1 MNAKKKALGRG
12 LNALLGDSENISSA
26 ESYVSATPDIAL
38 DKIEANPW
46 QPRTAFE
53 KQSLEEL
60 AASIKQQGII
70 QPITVRKIGED
81 RYQLISGERR
91 LRAAKIAGLRS
102 IPAYIREVDDNDLLE
117 LALVE
122 NLQRENLN
130 AIEIALSFQR
140 LVEECSVTQDQLSE
154 RVGKNRSTVTNYLR
168 LLKLNPA
175 VQIGI
180 RDNVITMGHA
190 RAIIN
195 LADEDVQLD
204 VFGKIVE
211 KGMSVRQVEE
221 LVRSMSTQKKT
232 KPIPTTVGVSE
243 KVNEWKN
250 DFSKKTKAKVNV
262 KIQANGKGTISIS
275 FKNPDHL
282 SEILKHIQ

>member
-12 LNALLGDSENISSA
+12 LNALLGDSEIIAAA
-26 ESYVSATPDIAL
+26 ESYVSATPDIPL
-38 DKIEANPW
+38 EQIEANPW

-70 QPITVRKIGED
+70 QPITVRKIAD
-81 RYQLISGERR
+81 HQYQLISGERR
-91 LRAAKIAGLRS
+91 LRAAKMAGLS
-102 IPAYIREVDDNDLLE
+102 EIPAYIREVDDNALLE

-122 NLQRENLN
+122 NIQRENLN
-130 AIEIALSFQR
+130 SIEVALSFQR
-140 LVEECSVTQDQLSE
+140 LIEECDVTQDQLSE
-154 RVGKNRSTVTNYLR
+154 KVGKNRTTVTNYLR
-168 LLKLNPA
+168 LLKLHPD

-180 RDNVITMGHA
+180 RDNTISMGHA

-195 LADEDVQLD
+195 VADENLQLD
-204 VFGKIVE
+204 IFRRIVE

-221 LVRSMSTQKKT
+221 LVRSLSTQKKT
-232 KPIPTTVGVSE
+232 KAIPANVSVSD
-243 KVNEWKN
+243 KVNLWKKE
-250 DFSKKTKAKVNV
+250 FAERTKAKVNV
-262 KIQANGKGTISIS
+262 KIQSNGKGTISIG